1 MTDNASPPP
10 SDALTK
16 PAHRM
21 NFAAHWSKRQRWIAV
36 LAAVLLVVAGVGVV
50 LYRHVYPSGGEL
62 VLSSA
67 TDPGANAFMPPAA
80 APPPTNTQAPPTL
93 AAQRDATA
101 VQTQPLPGNR
111 DGFYGGSVYTAD
123 VDRDKVI
130 DFFGAHPTQASAFI
144 ESLNTDNTVY
154 WSGGH
159 TLIVADI
166 PTYLRELTPAVL
178 RLDTRITNHGFDG
191 AHPTTVQSVFQAGT
205 AVLVDAHGVPRV
217 RGLSGN
223 PLTAP
228 IPLRGTPKVL
238 GTAWSGYRPGALAEV
253 AATDVIVTFVLV
265 DIITGQPFNRPAGTT
280 GANDTP
286 HTQPIA
292 PPQPAPTAPTTG
304 QEDQPDIDG
313 NYLEHDITN
322 SCGAGPEEIP
332 YTVTHQGNTVTWGEG
347 GQHMDRHPERRRIVH
362 GHQ

>member
-130 DFFGAHPTQASAFI
+130 DFFGAHPPRPVPLSSPSTPTTPCTGAADTHSSLPTSHLPKGTHPRSAAARHPDHQPRI
-144 ESLNTDNTVY
+144 RRSPPHYRAVSLPSRHRRARRRPRSTPRARPQRQPPHRSDPVARHAQSPWHSLVRLPPRRPRRSRRDRRNRHVRPRR
-154 WSGGH
+154 H
-159 TLIVADI
+159 HHRATLQ
-166 PTYLRELTPAVL
+166 PA
-178 RLDTRITNHGFDG
+178 RRNHRRQR
-191 AHPTTVQSVFQAGT
+191 HPTHPTDRT
-205 AVLVDAHGVPRV
+205 
-217 RGLSGN
+217 
-223 PLTAP
+223 
-228 IPLRGTPKVL
+228 TP
-238 GTAWSGYRPGALAEV
+238 TR
-253 AATDVIVTFVLV
+253 TD
-265 DIITGQPFNRPAGTT
+265 RA
-280 GANDTP
+280 
-286 HTQPIA
+286 
-292 PPQPAPTAPTTG
+292 TTG